1 LKFSR
6 TDMFYNSKF
15 NDQSIGSNQIDLTD
29 QTINDDMKIKDQS
42 FKPTDSPNTKRSA
55 NNRTF
60 VILNQNQIN

>member
-1 LKFSR
+1 
-6 TDMFYNSKF
+6 MFYNSKF

-42 FKPTDSPNTKRSA
+42 FKATDSPNTKRSA

>member
-1 LKFSR
+1 
-6 TDMFYNSKF
+6 MFYNSKF

-42 FKPTDSPNTKRSA
+42 FKATDSPNTKRSA
-55 NNRTF
+55 SNRTF